1 MNYIKKRESI
11 NIEVQT
17 IFNLINQ
24 VDKYS
29 DFLPWCKKSKIIS
42 DTNNV
47 MIGVITVSKNFADWT
62 FTTKNNYIKNK
73 KINLRLVD
81 GPFSHLNGCWNFSEI
96 DKNNTLI
103 DFNLEYEFSNKM
115 IELTLKPVFSSIMLS
130 ILDSFIS
137 EAFKIKNE

>member
-1 MNYIKKRESI
+1 MNYIKKKESI
-11 NIEVQT
+11 NVEVQT

-47 MIGVITVSKNFADWT
+47 IIGVITVSKNFSDWT

-115 IELTLKPVFSSIMLS
+115 IALTLKPVFSSIMLS

>member
-1 MNYIKKRESI
+1 MNYIKKKESI
-11 NIEVQT
+11 NIDVRT

-47 MIGVITVSKNFADWT
+47 IIGVITVSKNFADWT
-62 FTTKNNYIKNK
+62 FTTKNNYIINK
-73 KINLRLVD
+73 KIDLRLID

-103 DFNLEYEFSNKM
+103 NFNLEYEFSNK
-115 IELTLKPVFSSIMLS
+115 IIGLTLKPVFSSIMLS

>member
-1 MNYIKKRESI
+1 MNYIKKKESI
-11 NIEVQT
+11 NIDVRT

-24 VDKYS
+24 IDKYS

-42 DTNNV
+42 DTNNA

-62 FTTKNNYIKNK
+62 FTTKNNYIINK
-73 KINLRLVD
+73 KIDLRLID

-103 DFNLEYEFSNKM
+103 NFNLEYEFSNK
-115 IELTLKPVFSSIMLS
+115 IIGLTLKPVFSSIMLS

>member
-1 MNYIKKRESI
+1 MNYIKKKESI

>member
-1 MNYIKKRESI
+1 MNYIKKKESI

-29 DFLPWCKKSKIIS
+29 DFLPWCKNSKIIS

>member
-1 MNYIKKRESI
+1 MNYIKKKESI
-11 NIEVQT
+11 NTDVRT

-24 VDKYS
+24 IDKYS

-42 DTNNV
+42 DTNNA

-62 FTTKNNYIKNK
+62 FTTKNNYIINK

-81 GPFSHLNGCWNFSEI
+81 GPFSHLSGCWNFSEI

-103 DFNLEYEFSNKM
+103 NFNLEYEFSNKI

>member
-1 MNYIKKRESI
+1 MNYIKKKESI
-11 NIEVQT
+11 NTDVRT

-24 VDKYS
+24 IDKYS

-42 DTNNV
+42 DTNNA

-62 FTTKNNYIKNK
+62 FTTKNNYIINK
-73 KINLRLVD
+73 KIDLRLVD
-81 GPFSHLNGCWNFSEI
+81 GPFSHLSGCWNFSEI

-103 DFNLEYEFSNKM
+103 NFNLEYEFSNKI
-115 IELTLKPVFSSIMLS
+115 IELTLKPVFSSIMSS

>member
-1 MNYIKKRESI
+1 MNYIKKKESI
-11 NIEVQT
+11 NIDVRT

-42 DTNNV
+42 DTNNA

-62 FTTKNNYIKNK
+62 FTTKNNYIINK
-73 KINLRLVD
+73 KIDLRLID

-103 DFNLEYEFSNKM
+103 NFNLEYEFSNK
-115 IELTLKPVFSSIMLS
+115 IIGLTLKPVFSSIMLS

>member
-29 DFLPWCKKSKIIS
+29 DFLPWCKNSKIIS

>member
-81 GPFSHLNGCWNFSEI
+81 GPFNHLNGCWNFSEI

>member
-1 MNYIKKRESI
+1 MSQYPQVSI
-11 NIEVQT
+11 LTPTYNRKQFIELC

-73 KINLRLVD
+73 KIMFLLFFFLTVI
-81 GPFSHLNGCWNFSEI
+81 FALNF
-96 DKNNTLI
+96 
-103 DFNLEYEFSNKM
+103 FNINS
-115 IELTLKPVFSSIMLS
+115 V
-130 ILDSFIS
+130 
-137 EAFKIKNE
+137 

>member
-1 MNYIKKRESI
+1 MNYIKKKESI
-11 NIEVQT
+11 NTDVRT

-24 VDKYS
+24 IDKYS

-42 DTNNV
+42 DTNNA

-62 FTTKNNYIKNK
+62 FTTKNNYIINK

-81 GPFSHLNGCWNFSEI
+81 GPFSHLSGCWNFSEI

-103 DFNLEYEFSNKM
+103 NFNLEYEFSNKI
-115 IELTLKPVFSSIMLS
+115 IELTLKPVFSSIMSS

>member
-1 MNYIKKRESI
+1 MNYIKKKESI
-11 NIEVQT
+11 NTDVRT

-24 VDKYS
+24 IDKYS

-42 DTNNV
+42 DTNNA

-62 FTTKNNYIKNK
+62 FTTKNNYIINK
-73 KINLRLVD
+73 KIDLRLVD
-81 GPFSHLNGCWNFSEI
+81 GPFNHLSGCWNFSEI

-103 DFNLEYEFSNKM
+103 NFNLEYEFSNKI
-115 IELTLKPVFSSIMLS
+115 IELTLKPVFSSIMSS